1 MAVGILPGVQVIE
14 IPDTA
19 PTGQQVASRIPLSD
33 PVAVEYAEHAQL
45 VSDAQVLAVFSPLD
59 TGSGA
64 GVGALP
70 FSTRTVTANTVGYP
84 GELLEVDAT
93 AGEVT
98 ITPPTSPL
106 PGSYLTVM
114 KVDAS
119 PNTVFWGA
127 AVAGNPAGVAVVSGQ
142 AAATFVYD
150 GGRWVVESVNTYYTV
165 VGSSGG
171 PGTVGGQASFVATPT
186 GPAGG
191 DLAGSYPNPTLRT
204 AFATQ
209 ADVTSGLGSKA
220 PRLTVRLVTGPTTV
234 NVGELLKVDATA
246 AAVTVEPPA
255 GPQPG
260 DEVTIVKVDASTNS
274 VIFDAAV
281 DSDASAEIVGRWSG
295 ATFVY
300 DGSLW
305 LVRAVNVAYSAAPT
319 AGGGTGTGLT
329 REQADARYDPIGAA
343 TTALGQVTKA
353 TVGLDQVAN
362 LSPANLPISTAVQT
376 ALNGKVDKASAV
388 QLTTSGTVTLD
399 ASLGSTQAV
408 IATANVVL
416 APPTNPADQ
425 QSMRVEVFCQPGTTK
440 TVSILSTI
448 SNTSGQPFPI
458 SLPSG
463 RFAILGLVY
472 SARATRWMLLGY
484 SAEVT

>member
-1 MAVGILPGVQVIE
+1 MLGTLPGVQVIE

-19 PTGQQVASRIPLSD
+19 PRGQQVASRVPIDDL
-33 PVAVEYAEHAQL
+33 VALEYTDRAEAVADASVL
-45 VSDAQVLAVFSPLD
+45 EVSTPLD
-59 TGSGA
+59 SGSGGNPTVLQQIEDDLA
-64 GVGALP
+64 AL
-70 FSTRTVTANTVGYP
+70 TGRVT
-84 GELLEVDAT
+84 
-93 AGEVT
+93 T
-98 ITPPTSPL
+98 IETTPPS
-106 PGSYLTVM
+106 TV
-114 KVDAS
+114 
-119 PNTVFWGA
+119 
-127 AVAGNPAGVAVVSGQ
+127 
-142 AAATFVYD
+142 
-150 GGRWVVESVNTYYTV
+150 
-165 VGSSGG
+165 
-171 PGTVGGQASFVATPT
+171 PT
-186 GPAGG
+186 GAAGG

-204 AFATQ
+204 QYATQ
-209 ADVTSGLGSKA
+209 TDLVTGLGSKA
-220 PRLTVRLVTGPTTV
+220 PRLTVRLVTGATTV
-234 NVGELLKVDATA
+234 NVGELLEVDATSS
-246 AAVTVEPPA
+246 AVTVEPPSN
-255 GPQPG
+255 PQPG
-260 DEVTIVKVDASTNS
+260 DEVAIVKVDASANS

-362 LSPANLPISTAVQT
+362 LSPVNLPISSAVQT

-399 ASLGSTQAV
+399 ASLGSYQAI

-416 APPTNPADQ
+416 APPANAADQ